1 MFSVTVENHHHWSA
15 LCGVDTKHRWD
26 KSHWSIKS
34 NACVN
39 VVCFGLTLPAASGCG
54 AVWPLVVW
62 LSSYSLGCFLLEWLN
77 KFIMLPSDVR
87 TVSVQTLQITFVCTL
102 SLGGK
107 AESIHIM
114 EVEFLLET
122 NSSIWMSAMPLH
134 ASHINKGAGKKARHC
149 L

>member
-1 MFSVTVENHHHWSA
+1 MFSVTVKNHHHWSA
-15 LCGVDTKHRWD
+15 LCGVDTKRRWD
-26 KSHWSIKS
+26 KSHWLTVKAAFHKHESLFVLLNSYLNSFHLLLVFSCGVPLS

-102 SLGGK
+102 SLGEK
-107 AESIHIM
+107 PNQSI
-114 EVEFLLET
+114 
-122 NSSIWMSAMPLH
+122 
-134 ASHINKGAGKKARHC
+134 
-149 L
+149 